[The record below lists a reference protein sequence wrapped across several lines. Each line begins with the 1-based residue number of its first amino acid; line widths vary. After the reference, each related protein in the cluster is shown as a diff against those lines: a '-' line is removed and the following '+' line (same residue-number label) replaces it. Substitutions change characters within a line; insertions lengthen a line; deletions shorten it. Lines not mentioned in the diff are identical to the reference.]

1 MRNHAWDGMPRSG
14 KEREVLRKRCCRR
27 PVPPD
32 PRLRSLL
39 QLGCWL
45 DGEAAA
51 RLQEMGAEEWSPNSF
66 QGSAE
71 QFNEFLVLA
80 TVCLEGT
87 FCNTYP

>member
-1 MRNHAWDGMPRSG
+1 MCNRAWDGMPWLG
-14 KEREVLRKRCCRR
+14 KEGEVPWKHRCRR

-32 PRLRSLL
+32 PRPRSLL

-51 RLQEMGAEEWSPNSF
+51 RLQEMGTEEWSPDSF

-71 QFNEFLVLA
+71 QFNKFLVQA
-80 TVCLEGT
+80 TVCLEGA
-87 FCNTYP
+87 FL

>member
-1 MRNHAWDGMPRSG
+1 MPRSG
-14 KEREVLRKRCCRR
+14 KEGVVPRKRCCWR

-32 PRLRSLL
+32 PQPRSLL
-39 QLGCWL
+39 QLGRWL

-71 QFNEFLVLA
+71 QFDEFLVQA
-80 TVCLEGT
+80 TVCLEGA
-87 FCNTYP
+87 FP